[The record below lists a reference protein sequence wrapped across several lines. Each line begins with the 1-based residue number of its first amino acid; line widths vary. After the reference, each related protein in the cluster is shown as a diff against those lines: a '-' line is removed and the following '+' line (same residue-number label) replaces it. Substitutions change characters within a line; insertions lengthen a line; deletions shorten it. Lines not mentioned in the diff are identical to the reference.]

1 MTPDRLETTRSNR
14 ARTILIVAVYV
25 ALAIAY
31 VKLPKN
37 EWTTLGFRIVNLA
50 TLVAALVSILRSP
63 IVGYLKNRG
72 LAIRKDLAD
81 AAAMRSTAETQ
92 LSSVRSKLAGL
103 PAELAEL
110 RRRGEE
116 EVAGEQRRMKEAAAE
131 ERQHLISRARRD
143 IDIQLRVARKS
154 LLEHSAELA
163 VSLTRDR
170 VQREITPEDQARLVD
185 RYSSEVRA

>member
-1 MTPDRLETTRSNR
+1 V
-14 ARTILIVAVYV
+14 IVLVYV
-25 ALAIAY
+25 ALAVAY

-37 EWTTLGFRIVNLA
+37 EWTTLGFRIVNLV
-50 TLVAALVSILRSP
+50 TLIAALVVFLRSP
-63 IVGYLKNRG
+63 IADYLKNRG

-103 PAELAEL
+103 PAELDLL

-116 EVAGEQRRMKEAAAE
+116 EVTNERQRMKDAAAE
-131 ERQHLISRARRD
+131 ERQHLLERARRD
-143 IDIQLRVARKS
+143 IDIQLRIARRA
-154 LLEHSAELA
+154 LLEHSAALA

-170 VQREITPEDQARLVD
+170 VQREITPDDQARLID
-185 RYSSEVRA
+185 RYASGVRS